1 MNPYHFENMKNSI
14 SFSFFKKKIARL
26 MTGTKVGTVEE
37 DEVTDNAAATMVRMP
52 ASVQRLND
60 SKDVIKYWK
69 HDMSCMKMI
78 CDYKVHREPLSTVGK
93 FLYIFY
99 MN

>member
-37 DEVTDNAAATMVRMP
+37 DEVTVNATMVRFYFQFH
-52 ASVQRLND
+52 VKKR
-60 SKDVIKYWK
+60 I
-69 HDMSCMKMI
+69 
-78 CDYKVHREPLSTVGK
+78 
-93 FLYIFY
+93 YIFMKY
-99 MN
+99 